1 MAACCLRKETQ
12 CFIRLLLECWGGW
25 QMGDLAEWGLFG
37 LIYSVIDVNRCRQFR
52 RAVSPVE
59 VTVTHRCAQL

>member
-1 MAACCLRKETQ
+1 
-12 CFIRLLLECWGGW
+12 
-25 QMGDLAEWGLFG
+25 MGDLAEWGLFG

-52 RAVSPVE
+52 RAVSPME